1 MSEGS
6 DTIDQ
11 LNVSNRFLF
20 KADAVDFVLLL
31 VKNIFLTIITFGIY
45 WFWANVRTTRFL
57 YNSTQFQNHKFDYHA
72 TGEEKLFGFLKGFGI
87 LVVVGIVNFIIT
99 LLFQKIFGEE
109 TGSVLGGI
117 LIYVILFFV
126 LPIIIIGALRFRLS
140 RTSFNG
146 IRFQFLGNSKNFTKT
161 FFKFAGLTLIS
172 LGYSCN
178 FYLHCRKFPLRKSC
192 IWITCEGRWVI
203 YIIYKRFHFFI
214 YYFWNLFILVSGKF
228 A

>member
-146 IRFQFLGNSKNFTKT
+146 IRFQFLGNPKNFTKI
-161 FFKFAGLTLIS
+161 FFKFYIHVS
-172 LGYSCN
+172 
-178 FYLHCRKFPLRKSC
+178 KFM
-192 IWITCEGRWVI
+192 
-203 YIIYKRFHFFI
+203 
-214 YYFWNLFILVSGKF
+214 
-228 A
+228 